1 MTVIYVTL
9 VGAPA
14 GKRMSEEQENCI
26 LDLFERAIV
35 EFPAEAQQ
43 LAKQWLAKRQTAVA
57 LVQEIETVLATLI

>member
-1 MTVIYVTL
+1 
-9 VGAPA
+9 
-14 GKRMSEEQENCI
+14 MSEEQENCI

-35 EFPAEAQQ
+35 EFPAEVQQ